1 MNNLKE
7 EFIKYFG
14 EEKWEEEEIL
24 AIYQDAVML
33 VCSEYLGIEPIS
45 VVFEK
50 LECDVARYDIKEKAI
65 ILNTKYKDSYIELMN
80 ATLHELEHH
89 WQMIYITNSDT
100 PKAKRWKDLLNNHKT
115 GEIDEL
121 EVDAYAFAKVI
132 GNIEFGF
139 DYQTGV
145 IELDYIIDKYIST
158 KKLTSND

>member
-1 MNNLKE
+1 MDSLKE

-14 EEKWEEEEIL
+14 EEKWEEEELITV
-24 AIYQDAVML
+24 YQDAVAL
-33 VCSEYLGIEPIS
+33 VCSEYLGIEPIP

-50 LECDVARYDIKEKAI
+50 LDCDVARYDIKEQAI
-65 ILNTKYKDSYIELMN
+65 ILNSKYKDNYIELMN

-89 WQMIYITNSDT
+89 WQIIYIANSNT
-100 PKAKRWKDLLNNHKT
+100 PKAKRWKQLLNNHNP

-132 GNIEFGF
+132 GNIEFGI
-139 DYQTGV
+139 DYNTGN
-145 IELDYIIDKYIST
+145 EGLDYIIDKYISN